1 MLETICETMVEAY
14 RRNWITSRD
23 GNVSIRHHDRDHF
36 YITPSGVRKQTL
48 QPDQF
53 KRIGITTGI
62 NSGVGQGIYWHLWRE
77 LEYTDISSSLK
88 PSGEIPLHFGLQK
101 EMGKHKNDVRVVM
114 HFHPTYCVAAMHAG
128 IDLSSMVKDF
138 PELSRYTK
146 VAPNVGDVPPISQE
160 LADQCFEKLEL
171 DSQGNIQYDIVGI
184 KGHGVV
190 AIDTSPWRAFEHIE
204 RLEHI
209 CQIVLASRQIQQSK
223 SVDSIA
229 CVDASRS
236 SSKIKA
242 EDFGVPPEFA
252 ERAENYAQWSIA
264 KAKEFYVKLAS
275 TGIDPRPATD
285 PEKYLPGARA
295 AAEAVAKGIA
305 ACIRESKLT

>member
-1 MLETICETMVEAY
+1 MLETICETLVEAY

-53 KRIGITTGI
+53 KKIGIVFQPVERWNWT
-62 NSGVGQGIYWHLWRE
+62 E
-77 LEYTDISSSLK
+77 LPYSDISSNLK
-88 PSGEIPLHFGLQK
+88 PSGELPLHFGLQK
-101 EMGKHKNDVRVVM
+101 RMGQHNNDVRVVM

-128 IDLSSMVKDF
+128 IDLSTIVNDF
-138 PELSRYTK
+138 PELSRYTR

-160 LADQCFEKLEL
+160 LADQCHRNLQL
-171 DSQGNIQYDIVGI
+171 DKDGNIYYDIVGI

-209 CQIVLASRQIQQSK
+209 CKIVLAS
-223 SVDSIA
+223 
-229 CVDASRS
+229 
-236 SSKIKA
+236 
-242 EDFGVPPEFA
+242 G
-252 ERAENYAQWSIA
+252 
-264 KAKEFYVKLAS
+264 
-275 TGIDPRPATD
+275 
-285 PEKYLPGARA
+285 KY
-295 AAEAVAKGIA
+295 
-305 ACIRESKLT
+305 

>member
-1 MLETICETMVEAY
+1 MLETICDTLVEAY

-53 KRIGITTGI
+53 KKIKI
-62 NSGVGQGIYWHLWRE
+62 NKWIPSGWGTADYEYGWE
-77 LEYTDISSSLK
+77 ETEYTDISSALK
-88 PSGEIPLHFGLQK
+88 PSGEIPLHFGLQRA
-101 EMGKHKNDVRVVM
+101 MGQHSSEVRVVV
-114 HFHPTYCVAAMHAG
+114 HLHPTYCVAAMHCG
-128 IDLSSMVKDF
+128 IELSSLASEF

-171 DSQGNIQYDIVGI
+171 DDYGNIAYDIVGI

-209 CQIVLASRQIQQSK
+209 CKIVL
-223 SVDSIA
+223 
-229 CVDASRS
+229 
-236 SSKIKA
+236 SSKGYK
-242 EDFGVPPEFA
+242 
-252 ERAENYAQWSIA
+252 
-264 KAKEFYVKLAS
+264 
-275 TGIDPRPATD
+275 
-285 PEKYLPGARA
+285 
-295 AAEAVAKGIA
+295 
-305 ACIRESKLT
+305 